1 MPSAP
6 WIEHDLTPIVRLLV
20 AAVLAGIVGWERQRA
35 GKSAGL
41 RTHML
46 VGLAAALYVTLVD
59 IGAER
64 YAHYGSE
71 VRFDFTRA
79 IDAIAT
85 GIGFLGGGIIFISRG
100 ADQIRGATTA
110 ASIWATAAVGA
121 AVGMEAYGLA
131 TGATLL
137 LVAILHLLLPLDHAR
152 DRPRD
157 QPRDQPRS

>member
-1 MPSAP
+1 MPSAS
-6 WIEHDLTPIVRLLV
+6 WVEHDLSPVIRLLV
-20 AAVLAGIVGWERQRA
+20 AAVLAGIVGWERERA
-35 GKSAGL
+35 GKQAGL
-41 RTHML
+41 RTHII
-46 VGLAAALYVTLVD
+46 VGLAAALYVSLVD

-85 GIGFLGGGIIFISRG
+85 GIGFLGGGIIFVSQG
-100 ADQIRGATTA
+100 ADRIHGATTA

-137 LVAILHLLLPLDHAR
+137 LVAVLHFLLPLDHSR
-152 DRPRD
+152 
-157 QPRDQPRS
+157 QPSDHTRQP